1 MYSRLITHL
10 PGIDPNFQRDIQ
22 VPVPIPSWNFQGL
35 SKCKRQ
41 IEPTS
46 PDFLLREN
54 LMWIYSLESITSQPP
69 PQNSL
74 VTLLPCCIYCI
85 SLYLYRLLIHMISI
99 HQLFRVI
106 LVKNLQVFFHGLKP
120 AVSVFVSPEFPWIHR
135 WTGNRSVPSCDQA
148 VQAHEMSSTSAVA

>member
-54 LMWIYSLESITSQPP
+54 LMRIYSLESITSQPP
-69 PQNSL
+69 PKQFGNPDA
-74 VTLLPCCIYCI
+74 LLYLLYIFI
-85 SLYLYRLLIHMISI
+85 SL
-99 HQLFRVI
+99 
-106 LVKNLQVFFHGLKP
+106 
-120 AVSVFVSPEFPWIHR
+120 
-135 WTGNRSVPSCDQA
+135 
-148 VQAHEMSSTSAVA
+148 